1 MWRNDDLY
9 VALWVSAHPA
19 SPEPPD
25 PFDAAR
31 AGKRA
36 ATVLPAAPLM
46 HGTGLFAALGAL
58 AGRRKRPSVT
68 VCRTR
73 KRAPRLRSTTS

>member
-9 VALWVSAHPA
+9 VALWVSAHPG

-36 ATVLPAAPLM
+36 ATLLPAAPLM
-46 HGTGLFAALGAL
+46 HGTGLFASLSAL
-58 AGRRKRPSVT
+58 AGSGT
-68 VCRTR
+68 VVLIDRQGLDADDVWDTVD
-73 KRAPRLRSTTS
+73 A